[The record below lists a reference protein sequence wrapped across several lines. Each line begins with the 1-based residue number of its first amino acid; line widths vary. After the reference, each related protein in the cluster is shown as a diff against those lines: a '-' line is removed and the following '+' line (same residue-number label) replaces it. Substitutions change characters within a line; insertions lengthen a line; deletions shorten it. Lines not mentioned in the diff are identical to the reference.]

1 MIRFL
6 GVCVLALSAT
16 IASSAMQPPTIA
28 VDAVYQAIRAND
40 IGRLRSLVHT
50 AGDANQKDAAGVPL
64 LMTSAAVGSVEAMTL
79 LLDKGADVNARN
91 GFGATA
97 LIWAATD
104 LAKVQLLTSRGADV
118 NLASKTGRT
127 ALFVAAMSE
136 PSASIVRHLVSK
148 GARLEARDA
157 FQNTALTAAT
167 MGNDLDTI
175 RLMVAAG
182 IDVNAAG
189 VTGVTPLLGAAYH
202 GNAAAVKLLLE
213 KGARTS
219 VVAAAPVLFPPESP
233 KSGPVALTEVT
244 PLMIAAARET
254 PEVVKMLLDAGAPV
268 NAKDGR
274 GMTPLMFAIAK
285 SRQQPAVIR
294 MLIERGAD
302 PGVQSSAGEAAAD
315 WARKVGAA
323 PALEILKVA
332 RTENAPA
339 AVATA
344 PAISAKTAAERSV
357 ALLETSSRKF
367 FETSG
372 CVSCHHQ
379 NITDMAVGEARARG
393 VSTSTEHAI
402 ERLKMLSAGPPPE
415 LLYERMDIG
424 VPEIFAASLTA
435 LAAVDVPA
443 NPAIDALVSEIAAT
457 QAADG
462 SWHLTGGI
470 NERPPAEEGAITRT
484 ALCVRS
490 LKVYG
495 PPGRVAEMKARL
507 ERAWQWLLAATPVTS
522 EDQNMRLLG
531 LHWAGTDTPT
541 LKRLAV
547 PILAA
552 QRADGGWR
560 QHEASASDAYAT
572 GQSLYVLSKTG
583 ALAPGDAAYARG
595 VTYLL
600 TTQNANGSWRV
611 ASRAPKFQAYFNS
624 GFPYAGDQWISAWAT
639 GWAAMALAQTVP
651 ATTGRPIAER

>member
-1 MIRFL
+1 MTRFL
-6 GVCVLALSAT
+6 GMCVLAVSAG
-16 IASSAMQPPTIA
+16 IASSAMQPPAIA
-28 VDAVYQAIRAND
+28 ADAVYQAIRAND
-40 IGRLRSLVHT
+40 IGRLRSLVRTT
-50 AGDANQKDAAGVPL
+50 ADASRKDATGVPV
-64 LMTSAAVGSVEAMTL
+64 LMTAAAVGSVEAMTL
-79 LLDKGADVNARN
+79 LLDKGADVNAQN

-97 LIWAATD
+97 LIWSATD

-118 NLASKTGRT
+118 NVATRTGRT

-136 PSASIVRHLVSK
+136 PSASIVRHLIAK

-167 MGNDLDTI
+167 MGNDLETI
-175 RLMVAAG
+175 RLMVDAG

-189 VTGVTPLLGAAYH
+189 VTRVTPLLGAAYH
-202 GNAAAVKLLLE
+202 SNVAAVKLLLE
-213 KGARTS
+213 KGAKTS
-219 VVAAAPVLFPPESP
+219 VVAAAPILFPPESP

-244 PLMIAAARET
+244 PLMIAAALGT
-254 PEVVKMLLDAGAPV
+254 PELVQTLLDAGAPV

-302 PGVQSSAGEAAAD
+302 PGIQSSAGETAAD

-332 RTENAPA
+332 RAENAPA
-339 AVATA
+339 TAVATA
-344 PAISAKTAAERSV
+344 PSVSAKTAAERSV

-393 VSTSTEHAI
+393 VSTSAEHAM

-490 LKVYG
+490 LKAYG
-495 PPGRVAEMKARL
+495 PPGRAAEMNARV
-507 ERAWQWLLAATPVTS
+507 ERARRWLLGATPITS

-531 LHWAGTDTPT
+531 LHWAGTDAST
-541 LKRLAV
+541 LKRLAA

-560 QHEASASDAYAT
+560 QHEAFASDAYAT

-583 ALAPGDAAYARG
+583 ALAPTDAAYARG

-639 GWAAMALAQTVP
+639 GWAAMALAQ
-651 ATTGRPIAER
+651 AAR

>member
-1 MIRFL
+1 
-6 GVCVLALSAT
+6 
-16 IASSAMQPPTIA
+16 

-64 LMTSAAVGSVEAMTL
+64 LMTSAAVGSLEAMTL

-127 ALFVAAMSE
+127 AMFVAAMSE
-136 PSASIVRHLVSK
+136 PSASIVRYLVSK

-175 RLMVAAG
+175 RLMVDAG

-189 VTGVTPLLGAAYH
+189 VTGVTPLLGATYH

-213 KGARTS
+213 KGARTN
-219 VVAAAPVLFPPESP
+219 VVAAAPVLLPPESP
-233 KSGPVALTEVT
+233 KSGPVALTDVT

-274 GMTPLMFAIAK
+274 GMTALMFAIAK

-302 PGVQSSAGEAAAD
+302 PGVQSSAGEAATD
-315 WARKVGAA
+315 WARKVAAA

-332 RTENAPA
+332 RPENAPA
-339 AVATA
+339 AATATA
-344 PAISAKTAAERSV
+344 PAVSAKTAAERSV

-367 FETSG
+367 FESSG

-393 VSTSTEHAI
+393 VSTSAEHAM

-443 NPAIDALVSEIAAT
+443 NAAIDALVSEIAAT

-490 LKVYG
+490 LMVYG
-495 PPGRVAEMKARL
+495 PPGRGAEMKARV
-507 ERAWQWLLAATPVTS
+507 ERARQWLLAATPVTS
-522 EDQNMRLLG
+522 EDRNMRLLG
-531 LHWAGTDTPT
+531 LHWAGTDAPT
-541 LKRLAV
+541 LKRLAA

-583 ALAPGDAAYARG
+583 ALAPTDAAYTRG

-639 GWAAMALAQTVP
+639 GWAAMALAQAVP

>member
-1 MIRFL
+1 
-6 GVCVLALSAT
+6 
-16 IASSAMQPPTIA
+16 
-28 VDAVYQAIRAND
+28 
-40 IGRLRSLVHT
+40 
-50 AGDANQKDAAGVPL
+50 
-64 LMTSAAVGSVEAMTL
+64 
-79 LLDKGADVNARN
+79 
-91 GFGATA
+91 
-97 LIWAATD
+97 
-104 LAKVQLLTSRGADV
+104 
-118 NLASKTGRT
+118 
-127 ALFVAAMSE
+127 
-136 PSASIVRHLVSK
+136 
-148 GARLEARDA
+148 
-157 FQNTALTAAT
+157 

-175 RLMVAAG
+175 RLMVDAG
-182 IDVNAAG
+182 IDVNGAG
-189 VTGVTPLLGAAYH
+189 VTGVTPLLGATYH

-213 KGARTS
+213 KGARTN
-219 VVAAAPVLFPPESP
+219 VVAAAPILFPPESP

-274 GMTPLMFAIAK
+274 GYDAADVRDRKESSAAGRDPHADRARRRSGRTEQRRRGGRRLGPQGRRRSSARDSEGRTHGERAG
-285 SRQQPAVIR
+285 RR
-294 MLIERGAD
+294 GCRGAC
-302 PGVQSSAGEAAAD
+302 GQRENRGGEKRRP
-315 WARKVGAA
+315 ARNLQPQV
-323 PALEILKVA
+323 L
-332 RTENAPA
+332 RD
-339 AVATA
+339 
-344 PAISAKTAAERSV
+344 
-357 ALLETSSRKF
+357 
-367 FETSG
+367 SG

-393 VSTSTEHAI
+393 VSTSAEHAI
-402 ERLKMLSAGPPPE
+402 ERLKMLSAGPPPD

-495 PPGRVAEMKARL
+495 PPGRAAEMKARV
-507 ERAWQWLLAATPVTS
+507 ERARQWLLAATPVTS

-531 LHWAGTDTPT
+531 LHWAGTDAPT
-541 LKRLAV
+541 LKRLAA

-572 GQSLYVLSKTG
+572 ANRCTCSRKQVRWRQPT
-583 ALAPGDAAYARG
+583 RR
-595 VTYLL
+595 
-600 TTQNANGSWRV
+600 TQGGS
-611 ASRAPKFQAYFNS
+611 P
-624 GFPYAGDQWISAWAT
+624 IS
-639 GWAAMALAQTVP
+639 
-651 ATTGRPIAER
+651 